1 MVSKATIASLQV
13 LHAECSHHA
22 ASEQTNTSGDPLLF
36 KLQVRTLGAPSEY
49 IELTGG
55 GPSIASAIADAIS
68 QLCTCPIQILH
79 SRELQ
84 QKDRSHQCVVTIS
97 EAPSGGATNSKR
109 EGAGRYVSTSIEFGM
124 AVATIRAANH
134 AGLLKPAYRANHQ
147 KMLRQSAHEIV
158 EELIEVLGLGS
169 LAEQKKLEADSVILD
184 HLNRIASAAVVTAAN
199 SPEPESILSLY
210 DTSTWLYDSQGRKRH
225 SFTDTN
231 LWFAWYPGIDQASR
245 TIDSVIRSMPAAP
258 ASKIPRI
265 VRLFE
270 NPESW
275 IRFRGAVDL
284 EDHDVMHVLL
294 GRGLQDQDEAFV
306 LGFAM
311 GTAKQVRWWE
321 YHFFQFLIARVYPEP
336 YRIPKFLHP
345 AFRLGVQCGQET
357 GNRNL
362 FKSSLKNLRA
372 LTVEAARR
380 EAGID
385 TEVLRRYY
393 REEQAAIPITI
404 ASLRL

>member
-1 MVSKATIASLQV
+1 MAKIASLEV
-13 LHAECSHHA
+13 LQAECS
-22 ASEQTNTSGDPLLF
+22 EQSSSIGEPYTV
-36 KLQVRTLGAPSEY
+36 KLQIRTLEATPEAVDLLGC
-49 IELTGG
+49 
-55 GPSIASAIADAIS
+55 GPSIESAIATAVS
-68 QLCTCPIQILH
+68 QLCVRPIQIHH
-79 SRELQ
+79 SRQLQ
-84 QKDRSHQCVVTIS
+84 QKDGCYQCVVTIAES
-97 EAPSGGATNSKR
+97 STTETSSLKR
-109 EGAGRYVSTSIEFGM
+109 EGAGRYVSKTIELGL
-124 AVATIRAANH
+124 AIATIRAANH

-147 KMLRQSAHEIV
+147 KMLRQSSHEIV
-158 EELIEVLGLGS
+158 EELSEVLGLGS

-184 HLNRIASAAVVTAAN
+184 HLNRVASAAVVTAAN
-199 SPEPESILSLY
+199 SPKPESILSLF
-210 DTSTWLYDSQGRKRH
+210 DTSTWLYDSQGRKRD
-225 SFTDTN
+225 SFTDTS
-231 LWFAWYPGIDQASR
+231 LWFAWHPGVDQPNR

-258 ASKIPRI
+258 ATEIPWI

-270 NPESW
+270 NPQSW

-321 YHFFQFLIARVYPEP
+321 YHFFQFLIARLYPEP

-345 AFRLGVQCGQET
+345 AFKLGVRCGQET
-357 GNRNL
+357 GKKNL
-362 FKSSLKNLRA
+362 YKSSLKNLRP
-372 LTVEAARR
+372 LTIEDARR

-385 TEVLRRYY
+385 PEVLRRYY
-393 REEQAAIPITI
+393 REEQSAIPITI

>member
-1 MVSKATIASLQV
+1 MAKIASLEV
-13 LHAECSHHA
+13 LRA
-22 ASEQTNTSGDPLLF
+22 ARAHPSTADPTATLDQF
-36 KLQVRTLGAPSEY
+36 ISFELQIRTPEDASDPVDLIGS
-49 IELTGG
+49 
-55 GPSIASAIADAIS
+55 GPSLESAIADAVS
-68 QLCTCPIQILH
+68 QLCVRPIRVHH
-79 SRELQ
+79 SRQRQ
-84 QKDRSHQCVVTIS
+84 QKDESFQWVVTIC
-97 EAPSGGATNSKR
+97 EATVNESADPKR
-109 EGAGRYVSTSIEFGM
+109 EGAGRYVSKSTDFGL
-124 AVATIRAANH
+124 AIATIRAANH
-134 AGLLKPAYRANHQ
+134 AGLLKPIYRANHQ
-147 KMLRQSAHEIV
+147 KMLRQSSHELV
-158 EELIEVLGLGS
+158 EELTEVLGLGT

-184 HLNRIASAAVVTAAN
+184 HLNRVASAAVVTAAN
-199 SPEPESILSLY
+199 SPKPESILSLY
-210 DTSTWLYDSQGRKRH
+210 DTSTWLYDAQGRKRD
-225 SFTDTN
+225 SFTDTD
-231 LWFAWYPGIDQASR
+231 LWFAWYPGIEQAGR
-245 TIDSVIRSMPAAP
+245 TIDSVIASMPAAP
-258 ASKIPRI
+258 ASKIPWI

-270 NPESW
+270 NPQSW

-321 YHFFQFLIARVYPEP
+321 YHFFQFLIARLYPEP

-357 GNRNL
+357 GNQNL
-362 FKSSLKNLRA
+362 YKSSLKNLRP
-372 LTVEAARR
+372 LTVEDARR

-385 TEVLRRYY
+385 TDILRRYY